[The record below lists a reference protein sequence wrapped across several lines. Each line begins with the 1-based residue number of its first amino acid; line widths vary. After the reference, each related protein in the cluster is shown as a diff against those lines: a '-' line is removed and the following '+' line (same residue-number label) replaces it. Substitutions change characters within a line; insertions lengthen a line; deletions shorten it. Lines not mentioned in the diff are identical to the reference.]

1 MVYYTLNVRSRVA
14 CVASVSSR
22 GSSRKLGQ
30 EQKKKWMTGEGDG
43 NIYFFCFRSNFR
55 PITRLETLATQARS
69 RGKQLVLFSR
79 ESWCFPRRNRGKHQ
93 DSRENKT
100 NWFLEGPDIKCF
112 WIWDDYSQ
120 LGATRL
126 VGYLLSYPTR
136 PRGIIVNY
144 RILILNQCCIS
155 SISGI
160 TSS

>member
-1 MVYYTLNVRSRVA
+1 
-14 CVASVSSR
+14 
-22 GSSRKLGQ
+22 
-30 EQKKKWMTGEGDG
+30 MTGEGEG

-55 PITRLETLATQARS
+55 PVTRLETLATQARS

-100 NWFLEGPDIKCF
+100 NWFPKGPDIKCF

-126 VGYLLSYPTR
+126 VGYLLSYPSR

-144 RILILNQCCIS
+144 RILILIQCCIS

-160 TSS
+160 TSSQPLACEQAFGRAGNFEITPPLIGN